1 MLLLF
6 LLLWLIWWR
15 CCDIALADFYITA
28 ASATILTFL
37 SLVSIR
43 CCCCYFLLV
52 VAGCCYFLLVVAFCF
67 AVGCPYYW
75 CFSFVVSVVVGI
87 GWCCWFS
94 GGRGWVEMK
103 RLSVVVFVV
112 LEGLFQGDL
121 DDYFID
127 LWVVLEVI
135 LLLDNG
141 CDLVMWD
148 KRDLKMK

>member
-1 MLLLF
+1 
-6 LLLWLIWWR
+6 
-15 CCDIALADFYITA
+15 
-28 ASATILTFL
+28 
-37 SLVSIR
+37 
-43 CCCCYFLLV
+43 
-52 VAGCCYFLLVVAFCF
+52 
-67 AVGCPYYW
+67 
-75 CFSFVVSVVVGI
+75 
-87 GWCCWFS
+87 
-94 GGRGWVEMK
+94 MK

-141 CDLVMWD
+141 CDLVMWE